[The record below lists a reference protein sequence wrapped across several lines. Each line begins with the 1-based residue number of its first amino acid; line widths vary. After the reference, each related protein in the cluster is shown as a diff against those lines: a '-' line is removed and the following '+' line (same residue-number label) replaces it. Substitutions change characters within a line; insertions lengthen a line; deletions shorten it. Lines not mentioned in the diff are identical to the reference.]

1 MRTKLRSGQ
10 WVLRYGHVELHA
22 VVVIFR
28 WSGLFPRNFYTLICS
43 TSCDRARGILST
55 SRVARGRANACCAG
69 LRLHG
74 T

>member
-10 WVLRYGHVELHA
+10 WVLWYGHVELHA
-22 VVVIFR
+22 VVIFR
-28 WSGLFPRNFYTLICS
+28 CGLFPRNFTLS
-43 TSCDRARGILST
+43 TSCDRARGVLST

-69 LRLHG
+69 LRLHD